1 MDVELPHTFGPA
13 DVQTFA
19 ALSGDDNPIHL
30 DSDYASKQV
39 KRRAGGGRE
48 GWLDRYWRESSLPQS
63 LRKIGEG
70 KKNSAL

>member
-30 DSDYASKQV
+30 DNDYASKQV
-39 KRRAGGGRE
+39 KSGGKGEMEGERERRR
-48 GWLDRYWRESSLPQS
+48 
-63 LRKIGEG
+63 LR
-70 KKNSAL
+70 